1 MKKLIFIVVSLLVMN
16 VGSCF
21 SQFPEN
27 YQKEFESR
35 TRAVYG
41 YSDDFNELTMAI
53 TFGKKINA
61 VNTAYY
67 IKFQLYAPNS
77 ELRQDIQ
84 IKKTSVLTF
93 LSKSGK
99 TVDLP
104 LTDVISST
112 ANKQETD
119 NPFSVK
125 SDYSTILMV
134 NVTKEQLIEIGSE
147 PFYHLIL
154 PYYNTTWQLEKKAF
168 FTSPTLFI
176 RKTFTQ
182 KYIKYI
188 LDVF

>member
-1 MKKLIFIVVSLLVMN
+1 MKKLIFIVASLWVMN

-21 SQFPEN
+21 AQFPEN

-61 VNTAYY
+61 VNTTYY

-84 IKKTSVLTF
+84 INKKSSITF

-104 LTDVISST
+104 LTDIISST
-112 ANKQETD
+112 ENKQQTD
-119 NPFSVK
+119 EPFSVK

-154 PYYNTTWQLEKKAF
+154 PYYNTTYQLEKKAF

-176 RKTFTQ
+176 RRTFTQ

-188 LDVF
+188 LDIY